1 MEKMPEAMLLGRF
14 DVKVDKRGCVCIPS
28 EWRKAMGSPSQAYL
42 VKDVHEQCLDL
53 IPKGQFD
60 EYASSDI
67 ADPAESA
74 IRDRIKQEAQLVSI
88 GDRGRMRLDQNLR
101 LEVAI
106 HDTVGMVGE
115 MRYIKLW
122 NPDMLA
128 RESELSAE
136 ELNPLFDVLDGG
148 VEK

>member
-1 MEKMPEAMLLGRF
+1 M
-14 DVKVDKRGCVCIPS
+14 
-28 EWRKAMGSPSQAYL
+28 
-42 VKDVHEQCLDL
+42 
-53 IPKGQFD
+53 
-60 EYASSDI
+60 

-74 IRDRIKQEAQLVSI
+74 IRDRIKQEAQQVSI
-88 GDRGRMRLDQNLR
+88 GDRGRMRLDENLR

-106 HDTVGMVGE
+106 HDTVAMEGE

-136 ELNPLFDVLDGG
+136 ELNRLLEVLDGG